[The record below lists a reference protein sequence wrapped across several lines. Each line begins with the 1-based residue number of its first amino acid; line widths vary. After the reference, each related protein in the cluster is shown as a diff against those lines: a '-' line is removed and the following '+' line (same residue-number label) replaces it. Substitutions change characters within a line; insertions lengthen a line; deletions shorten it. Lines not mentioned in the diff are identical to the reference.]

1 MQVDEVKAIL
11 ESNIKVDM
19 LDVAFEGNHVKIVI
33 VSNDFEGLST
43 LKRQQKVYACL
54 QDSISS
60 GAIHAVHMKT
70 YTSDQWSKLSA

>member
-1 MQVDEVKAIL
+1 MQVDEVKIIL
-11 ESNIKVDM
+11 ENNIKVDS

-43 LKRQQKVYACL
+43 LKRQQRVYACL
-54 QDSISS
+54 QDAISS

-70 YTSDQWSKLSA
+70 YTPDQWSKLSA